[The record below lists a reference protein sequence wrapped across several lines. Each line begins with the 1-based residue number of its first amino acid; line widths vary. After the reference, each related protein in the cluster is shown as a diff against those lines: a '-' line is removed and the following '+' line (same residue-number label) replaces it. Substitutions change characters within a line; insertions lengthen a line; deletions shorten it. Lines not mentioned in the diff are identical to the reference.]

1 MANLRAAPLRE
12 GDPVRLML
20 PEEVAPLLP
29 VAVSYT
35 ASQLLSFWMDETCRA
50 PAGTALEAPLLEVPL
65 LEVLL
70 LEPLPEPP
78 LLLELPLLE
87 LPLLL
92 EPLLELPPLLDD
104 PDLLPELEPE
114 LPEVPLEAPAGTALE
129 ASEVFAPPHPARK
142 MGTDRRV
149 KFTTTKTKRFFLK
162 RFMFLPGNAVLQPGI
177 L

>member
-1 MANLRAAPLRE
+1 
-12 GDPVRLML
+12 
-20 PEEVAPLLP
+20 
-29 VAVSYT
+29 
-35 ASQLLSFWMDETCRA
+35 MDETCRA

-65 LEVLL
+65 LGVLL

-78 LLLELPLLE
+78 LLLE

-149 KFTTTKTKRFFLK
+149 KFTTAKTKRFFLK